1 VRNDLDHILHCLG
14 GGYWLDCLGDVFGDG
29 VKTSPL
35 DKVTISDI
43 NTPLVTTNYHAFN
56 NQRGLRIPQ
65 MSP

>member
-1 VRNDLDHILHCLG
+1 
-14 GGYWLDCLGDVFGDG
+14 
-29 VKTSPL
+29 VKTFTL

-43 NTPLVTTNYHAFN
+43 STPLETISYHAFN